1 MRGDGV
7 GGVCLKSSPFMW
19 LVSDGLQ
26 SHRQPRVSIL
36 RQPNMHTAA
45 STYVQQLSF
54 NEKTYIA
61 GAHSVSNFFLEVDN
75 RSLPNFNHMQ
85 MMILAAPRY

>member
-1 MRGDGV
+1 MRGV

-26 SHRQPRVSIL
+26 SHRQPRVSIV
-36 RQPNMHTAA
+36 RQPNMHTPA
-45 STYVQQLSF
+45 STCVQHLSF

-61 GAHSVSNFFLEVDN
+61 GAHSVKQCFLEVDN
-75 RSLPNFNHMQ
+75 RSLPNLNYMQ